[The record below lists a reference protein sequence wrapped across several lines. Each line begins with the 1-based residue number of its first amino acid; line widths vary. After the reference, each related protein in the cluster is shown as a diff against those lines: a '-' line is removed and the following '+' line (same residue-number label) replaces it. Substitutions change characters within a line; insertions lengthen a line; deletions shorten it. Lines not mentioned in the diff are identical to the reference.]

1 VTAYTRNVYRV
12 SAQVALWIRVDELSD
27 THPLEQRLGGADI
40 ARVAEGPA
48 SQPPSDPAATAREL
62 TTQIARLNT
71 QIRTALRQASEER
84 DSETTGAEGA
94 SDEGQGGT
102 TVRRLRAQRNR
113 LVARLSGLGSPGSR
127 VEAMSGASPD
137 DRFVRGGIIPA
148 SVEIERNGFREADT
162 ARVDIAWADVPFD
175 PRLVRACGIE
185 VILGAVS
192 ADDFQAGVRGE
203 RRASGG
209 LRSIVEQIPAG
220 PVSQTATRFV
230 GWVDDWTVSYD
241 PDDGEIV
248 TMEARDMTALLIDTP
263 LGNNRIDLLV
273 PVDVGVTR
281 LLEQY
286 PTAAGLRVVWGD
298 VSDPTPGQAPTPG
311 DAVPAVSRAR
321 RGRVARQPRSGDQRM
336 TVWDHITDV
345 CVQCGVVPLV
355 RDYELRLINP
365 RTLFTGR
372 GPTGASQPRRMIYGR
387 NLTSL
392 QFTRKLGG
400 VKVPTIEVRAYDPTI
415 GRTRW
420 ARWPVREG
428 ERREGVLGQ
437 DNPPAALRANEVG
450 PTGANPDERVQ
461 TFTVRYGGSPG
472 ALASIARSLYEQIGR
487 QEIEGNFK
495 TSDLRSFGSEE
506 DASDLLSLLSGDPVE
521 ILVAAADR
529 SDPTSA
535 PSTATTIQ
543 AQTREARARYLQ
555 SLGWSADVAERFAEL
570 QDASGFQTVF
580 RVQNARISFDAEE
593 GISIVVDFV
602 NFIVVREDEA
612 APQETATR
620 RRVPSRAVDQAT
632 AGRTDTAAQDAR
644 RASADRRARTPDDPE
659 IPAAMEEERARL
671 RDVTISEDGPVLDVP
686 FLRGGGS

>member
-1 VTAYTRNVYRV
+1 MTVYESNVYRV

-40 ARVAEGPA
+40 ARVTEAPA
-48 SQPPSDPAATAREL
+48 TQPPSEPAATARQL
-62 TTQIARLNT
+62 TQEIARLND
-71 QIRTALRQASEER
+71 QIRTALRQAADER
-84 DSETTGAEGA
+84 DGETTGAEGA
-94 SDEGQGGT
+94 SDDGRGGSSL
-102 TVRRLRAQRNR
+102 RRLRAQRNR
-113 LVARLSGLGSPGSR
+113 LVARLAGLGSPGSR
-127 VEAMSGASPD
+127 VEAMSGAAPD

-148 SVEIERNGFREADT
+148 SVEIERNGFRAADT

-192 ADDFQAGVRGE
+192 AEDFEAGVRGE

-209 LRSIVEQIPAG
+209 LRSIVEQIPTG
-220 PVSQTATRFV
+220 PVSETATRFV

-241 PDDGEIV
+241 PDDGDVV
-248 TMEARDMTALLIDTP
+248 TMEARDSTALLIDTP

-273 PVDVGVTR
+273 PVDVGISR
-281 LLEQY
+281 FLEQY
-286 PTAAGLRVVWGD
+286 PTVAGLRVVWGD
-298 VSDPTPGQAPTPG
+298 VGDTTPGQAPTPG
-311 DAVPAVSRAR
+311 DAVPSISRAR

-345 CVQCGVVPLV
+345 CVQCGVVPLI
-355 RDYELRLINP
+355 RDYELRLVEP
-365 RTLFTGR
+365 RTLFNGR
-372 GPTGASQPRRMIYGR
+372 GPSGFQRPRRMIYGR

-415 GRTRW
+415 ARTRW

-437 DNPPAALRANEVG
+437 DDPPTALRANEVG

-521 ILVAAADR
+521 ILVAASNR
-529 SDPTSA
+529 TDPTSA

-555 SLGWSADVAERFAEL
+555 SLGWSSEVAERFAAL

-580 RVQNARISFDAEE
+580 RVQNARISFDAAE
-593 GISIVVDFV
+593 GVSILVDFV
-602 NFIVVREDEA
+602 NFITVRDDA
-612 APQETATR
+612 DAPQDASTA
-620 RRVPSRAVDQAT
+620 RRVPSRAVEQAT

-644 RASADRRARTPDDPE
+644 RASADRRRRPPNDPE
-659 IPAAMEEERARL
+659 IPAAMETERARL
-671 RDVTISEDGPVLDVP
+671 RDVTLSEDGPVLDVP
-686 FLRGGGS
+686 FLRGGS